1 MKKVFIIFFVILL
14 TSCTQRFL
22 DVSAISTRQIEVSN
36 IDLSKYQQKKDI
48 TGEDKK
54 NIILLFPVGLPKI
67 TKAVDNALDKGDGD
81 LLINASIDIERKWFV
96 LFGYKKVIVNGT
108 VINTRRLN
116 NEK

>member
-22 DVSAISTRQIEVSN
+22 DVSAISTRQIEVNN

-54 NIILLFPVGLPKI
+54 NIILILLFQTSLAIDDKI
-67 TKAVDNALDKGDGD
+67 TKQF
-81 LLINASIDIERKWFV
+81 I
-96 LFGYKKVIVNGT
+96 
-108 VINTRRLN
+108 INTTLN
-116 NEK
+116 I